1 MTGFKKTEYWT
12 KADVEVHRDRFSKSR
27 FNGPWKDNFD
37 AMAKKTV
44 LKSLLNHYGP
54 MSVDSKL
61 ATAIQ
66 DDQKV
71 YDSNG
76 NGEYMDNPMGYQ
88 EDDIMP
94 AEKPIEATV
103 AEPPVD
109 MAEGPESFES
119 DSLPGFDIG

>member
-1 MTGFKKTEYWT
+1 
-12 KADVEVHRDRFSKSR
+12 
-27 FNGPWKDNFD
+27 
-37 AMAKKTV
+37 
-44 LKSLLNHYGP
+44 

-61 ATAIQ
+61 ATALQ

-109 MAEGPESFES
+109 MAEGPEAFES